1 MSRPF
6 RILSLD
12 GGGIR
17 GIIPAAIL
25 CEIEKRTDRRIS
37 ECFDLIAGTST
48 GGILGAALVSKKEI
62 SAKQALDIYLKQGG
76 DIFKKDIYRKIFS
89 LSSLSDNKYDCNGID
104 EVLFDN
110 FGKETIEEVS
120 SRLLVS
126 TYDMHNRESYF
137 FKSWRQEC
145 NGVPLTT
152 VCRSTSAAPTYF
164 EPVHT
169 FIQGKERTFID
180 GGIYMNNPAV
190 SAYVE
195 AIRIMKEEET
205 RRDGVFMLSLGTGQI
220 TQSIAYGNAK
230 NWGKIEWIEPLLDCM
245 FDGASDAVDYQMG
258 MLLGSDYVR
267 IQHNNL
273 DAHEQEMDNVD
284 PANMKKLKAI
294 ADKYIKDN
302 DDVIDRVC
310 KTIT

>member
-25 CEIEKRTDRRIS
+25 CEIEKRTERRIS
-37 ECFDLIAGTST
+37 ECFDLVAGTST
-48 GGILGAALVSKKEI
+48 GGILGAALVSKREI
-62 SAKQALDIYLKQGG
+62 SARKALDIYLKQGS
-76 DIFKKDIYRKIFS
+76 DIFKKDICRRIFS
-89 LSSLSDNKYDCNGID
+89 LSSLSDNKYDHKGI
-104 EVLFDN
+104 ESVLVDN
-110 FGKETIEEVS
+110 FGKETIDEVS
-120 SRLLVS
+120 CKLLVS

-137 FKSWRQEC
+137 FKSWKQEC

-169 FIQGKERTFID
+169 FIQGKERTFVD

-195 AIRIMKEEET
+195 AIRIMREEET
-205 RRDGVFMLSLGTGQI
+205 RRSGVFMLSLGTGQI
-220 TQSIAYGNAK
+220 TQSISYGNAK
-230 NWGKIEWIEPLLDCM
+230 SWGKIEWIEPLLDCM
-245 FDGASDAVDYQMG
+245 FDGVSDAVDYQMD

-273 DAHEQEMDNVD
+273 DADQQEMDNVD
-284 PANMKKLKAI
+284 PENMKNLKSI
-294 ADKYIKDN
+294 AEKYIDDN
-302 DDVIDRVC
+302 DELIQRICDSI
-310 KTIT
+310 